1 VTTLSAE
8 DQELRDILETLKKK
22 VRRVSSLSH
31 LPSCAS
37 DLLKLMQA
45 RLTRHNQRFFYHTL
59 EVVGHT
65 ATSSLNFYIARAS
78 IPLFEYAT
86 LTRADCFSPG
96 YLRELR
102 AILLKLRETGLPSD
116 RDVTVAVP
124 TTTTIATVA
133 TATAAASATASTSAG
148 RMHSLVGNAGRL
160 VAAADRT
167 LKASTASAA
176 VAAAAL
182 LPPPPPPSSSS
193 FSSAARLQQQAP
205 PQQQQQQQQQA
216 QRAPITVTSKAKRS
230 FAMTRYPFKCWD
242 DGFLM
247 QPVRL
252 NHADGN
258 GTFSFPFVVSEAEFA
273 SLRAAMADVVV
284 GGGGGGGGGNGAAR
298 LQVRVV
304 LLTDECQGLYSV
316 TVPRDGLQMFVND
329 QPLVLLEYNS
339 IDPCDRFYGTDV
351 TSAVQVGLNSFKV
364 TIDKCC
370 CIYRFAVR
378 LVHEKTDAA
387 LVQAV
392 LDKHRLQAAD
402 EAYEAARGRLVASFV
417 SNNDAVLQETAIR
430 ASLRD
435 PVTLVRLCIPARGAL
450 CQHAQCFDLLS
461 YLSFQRTDVRFL
473 CPVCQQRVL
482 YEDLRIDPFFERM
495 LAELAPNIDDV
506 CIFPDGSVKPLDVD
520 ASTRPS
526 KRARASAPNND
537 DDDDDGAD
545 DDDDAFFARLKQQIE
560 KPTDV
565 IDLT

>member
-1 VTTLSAE
+1 VTSLSAE

-86 LTRADCFSPG
+86 LTRADCFSSG
-96 YLRELR
+96 YLRDLR
-102 AILLKLRETGLPSD
+102 AILLKLRETGVPSD
-116 RDVTVAVP
+116 RDVTLAVP
-124 TTTTIATVA
+124 TTTV
-133 TATAAASATASTSAG
+133 ATAAAASTTAST

-182 LPPPPPPSSSS
+182 LPPPPPFS
-193 FSSAARLQQQAP
+193 FAASAARLQQQAP
-205 PQQQQQQQQQA
+205 PPPPPPPQQQQA
-216 QRAPITVTSKAKRS
+216 QRAPITVASKAKRS
-230 FAMTRYPFKCWD
+230 FAMARYPFKCWD

-258 GTFSFPFVVSEAEFA
+258 GTFSFPFLVSEAEFA

-284 GGGGGGGGGNGAAR
+284 GGGGGGGSGAAR

-351 TSAVQVGLNSFKV
+351 TPAVHVGLNSFKV

-378 LVHEKTDAA
+378 LVHEKTDAV

-461 YLSFQRTDVRFL
+461 YISFQRSDVRFL

-506 CIFPDGSVKPLDVD
+506 CIFPDGSAKPLDVD

-526 KRARASAPNND
+526 KRARTSAPNND
-537 DDDDDGAD
+537 DHDGDDDDGADD